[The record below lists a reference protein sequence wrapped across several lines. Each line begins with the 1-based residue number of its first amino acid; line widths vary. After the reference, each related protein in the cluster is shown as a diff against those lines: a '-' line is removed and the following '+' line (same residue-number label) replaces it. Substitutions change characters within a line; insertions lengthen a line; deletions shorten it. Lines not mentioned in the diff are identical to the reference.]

1 MSDEPLLPF
10 DPIAEARR
18 HWVEHGWS
26 DAADGMAALTS
37 VMRVHQ
43 ILLARVEGALRPLGL
58 SFARYELL
66 TLLSFTRNGS
76 LPLGKIGVRLQVH
89 AASVTNAV
97 DRLEAEGLV
106 ERLPHASDGRV
117 TLAKLTPKGRRTVAK
132 ATELLNAQ
140 VFTTLGW
147 SPAQTAE
154 VFRLL
159 APIRQGVGD
168 FPTGE
173 AVGVTER

>member
-1 MSDEPLLPF
+1 MTEIYD
-10 DPIAEARR
+10 DAWVARMEA
-18 HWVEHGWS
+18 
-26 DAADGMAALTS
+26 D
-37 VMRVHQ
+37 
-43 ILLARVEGALRPLGL
+43 
-58 SFARYELL
+58 FA
-66 TLLSFTRNGS
+66 
-76 LPLGKIGVRLQVH
+76 
-89 AASVTNAV
+89 
-97 DRLEAEGLV
+97 RLEAEGLV

-168 FPTGE
+168 FPTVE
-173 AVGVTER
+173 AVGVTEH